1 MTEHEAVRD
10 EIDLLPRLRSAREF
24 RPDPVP
30 QAAIDDM
37 LAVARWT
44 GTASNR

>member
-1 MTEHEAVRD
+1 MTEREAVRD
-10 EIDLLPRLRSAREF
+10 EIDLLRRLRAVREF

-37 LAVARWT
+37 LEVARWT